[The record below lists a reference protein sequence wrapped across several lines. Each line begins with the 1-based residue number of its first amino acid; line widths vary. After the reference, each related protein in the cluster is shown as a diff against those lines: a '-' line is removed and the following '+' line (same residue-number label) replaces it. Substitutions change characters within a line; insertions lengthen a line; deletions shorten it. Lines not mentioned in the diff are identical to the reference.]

1 VDGAHHG
8 LGNKGLG
15 KIGRVVK
22 GEEVLVKLL
31 GGTHGWLFCGGGE
44 EQHRGRADDQKVG
57 GRRAREKI
65 DEVEDG
71 RERQPSSQ
79 RVLLTR

>member
-1 VDGAHHG
+1 VTGVWPRGRVDGAHNG

-31 GGTHGWLFCGGGE
+31 GGTHGWLV
-44 EQHRGRADDQKVG
+44 VG
-57 GRRAREKI
+57 GRGTTQRASRRPKS
-65 DEVEDG
+65 G
-71 RERQPSSQ
+71 W
-79 RVLLTR
+79 

>member
-31 GGTHGWLFCGGGE
+31 GGTHLWLFF
-44 EQHRGRADDQKVG
+44 
-57 GRRAREKI
+57 
-65 DEVEDG
+65 G
-71 RERQPSSQ
+71 RERNNTEGEQTTKKWEADEHAK
-79 RVLLTR
+79 R